1 MTTLLAFLH
10 IHRWHKPKHA
20 GGRAGSTLLIS
31 DGLRFGH
38 ER

>member
-1 MTTLLAFLH
+1 MTHLLALLR
-10 IHRWHKPKHA
+10 IHRRRKPKHA

-38 ER
+38 GH